1 MSSKANPQM
10 ETQVLYAPFV
20 KAADKV
26 KKDVAELSL
35 SDFHPKRFALN
46 YDPPMISKSTF
57 LPSFISISTFSS
69 RIFGALNW

>member
-1 MSSKANPQM
+1 MSDTAQM

-26 KKDVAELSL
+26 KKDVADLSL

-46 YDPPMISKSTF
+46 YDPPMISKLILKAKF
-57 LPSFISISTFSS
+57 Q
-69 RIFGALNW
+69 

>member
-1 MSSKANPQM
+1 MSNKENPQM
-10 ETQVLYAPFV
+10 QTQVLYAPFV

-46 YDPPMISKSTF
+46 YDPPMIGKF
-57 LPSFISISTFSS
+57 
-69 RIFGALNW
+69 

>member
-1 MSSKANPQM
+1 MSDRKSKHNAQM

-26 KKDVAELSL
+26 KKDVADLSL

-46 YDPPMISKSTF
+46 YDPPMISKSRF
-57 LPSFISISTFSS
+57 QI
-69 RIFGALNW
+69 

>member
-1 MSSKANPQM
+1 M
-10 ETQVLYAPFV
+10 YAPFV

-46 YDPPMISKSTF
+46 YDPPMISKYTIFFIKSQINTLNVLF
-57 LPSFISISTFSS
+57 LTSLHF
-69 RIFGALNW
+69 L

>member
-1 MSSKANPQM
+1 
-10 ETQVLYAPFV
+10 VLYAPFV

-46 YDPPMISKSTF
+46 YDPPMIGKFDAFFEVLSY
-57 LPSFISISTFSS
+57 ISS
-69 RIFGALNW
+69 